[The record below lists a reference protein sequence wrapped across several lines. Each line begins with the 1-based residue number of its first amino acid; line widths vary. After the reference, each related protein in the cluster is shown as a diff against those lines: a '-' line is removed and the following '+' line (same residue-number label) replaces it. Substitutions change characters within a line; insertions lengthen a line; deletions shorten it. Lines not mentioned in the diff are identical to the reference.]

1 MSSASPIQK
10 GFRRSFREPA
20 IVLAEIAWRWS
31 FGTAALAL
39 AAGVIFAYLDTLHV
53 SRIELLALRSGA
65 PLLVAD
71 AIAHVL
77 RGSGPH
83 LAIIVAIV
91 FPAMTILWI
100 AAASV
105 GRAATLK
112 ALLGH
117 DHRVSLVPQIGIN
130 FMRASVALASLIG
143 YLGAAIIAGRAAS
156 SDAHVRS
163 GIFLSVFVVLGTA
176 ITLVRS
182 RVNWF
187 LSLGAISSAHHGR
200 DTFTA
205 IGEAVGLF
213 RRYVGSFASAA
224 AVFGAIHGV
233 LFAFCTVVC
242 LLALSLAGRVPPVAT
257 VFLLT
262 AITLAYFAAVDFL
275 HIARLAT
282 YVAIDESDGTPPVA
296 VESEPPPPLKPPMP
310 TTPPVAEPGLPSPE
324 GAAS

>member
-1 MSSASPIQK
+1 MASESPISA
-10 GFRRSFREPA
+10 GFRTAFREPA

-31 FGTAALAL
+31 FGVAALAL

-65 PLLVAD
+65 PWLVAD
-71 AIAHVL
+71 AIAHIL
-77 RGSGPH
+77 RGSGPR
-83 LAIIVAIV
+83 LAIAVAIV
-91 FPAMTILWI
+91 SPAMAILWM
-100 AAASV
+100 AAAGL

-112 ALLGH
+112 ALLGPEA
-117 DHRVSLVPQIGIN
+117 RVRLVPQIGLN

-156 SDAHVRS
+156 SDANVRL
-163 GIFLSVFVVLGTA
+163 GIFLLVFVVLGTA

-187 LSLGAISSAHHGR
+187 LSLGAISSARHGR

-213 RRYVGSFASAA
+213 RRHAGKFAGAG

-262 AITLAYFAAVDFL
+262 GITLAYFAVADFL
-275 HIARLAT
+275 YIARLAT
-282 YVAIDESDGTPPVA
+282 YVAIDESDRTPPVA
-296 VESEPPPPLKPPMP
+296 VAYEPPPALEPPMP
-310 TTPPVAEPGLPSPE
+310 TLPPVAEPGLPSPE
-324 GAAS
+324 GATS